1 MKKRTDRP
9 GSGLPMDRRALLLG
23 LGSAALLAAC
33 QDSAEAGQDLADA
46 GDSAAG
52 GAGDGA
58 GQGTGAA
65 VSPKGSPQDNPLPAI
80 SANEQ
85 HYVTSCCGTPEL
97 TAQTWQLQFLYRGA
111 PLATATLA
119 DLKAL
124 PARTKEHTL
133 ACISAGPK
141 HQAYGNAV
149 WTGLPLV
156 EILAALKVAVPTD
169 TPYLHL
175 TAKDGYTT
183 GLPASDLQ
191 RPIWL
196 VWQMNGADIPADHGF
211 PVRMLVPGRFG
222 MKNPKWLTK
231 LEFSDKPLEGFWE
244 HMGWSDTALYRPC
257 ALVSAPLAGPIKAG
271 TVRVAGM
278 AYAGSDP
285 VVKVE
290 VRVDKGP
297 WQLATLDY
305 APGADVWALW
315 HWDWPAT
322 AGSHSVQARC
332 TTASGAASLDSEGG
346 AAGPGLEGYGG
357 SMTAQFAVT

>member
-1 MKKRTDRP
+1 MKKRAHSSP
-9 GSGLPMDRRALLLG
+9 AGQPIDRRTLLLG

-33 QDSAEAGQDLADA
+33 QEMADAGQQLADA
-46 GDSAAG
+46 GDSGG
-52 GAGDGA
+52 GATGDAA
-58 GQGTGAA
+58 GQGADAA
-65 VSPKGSPQDNPLPAI
+65 VSPKGNPKDNPLPAI
-80 SANEQ
+80 SANAE

-97 TAQTWQLQFLYRGA
+97 TAASWQLTISYRGS
-111 PLATATLA
+111 PLGTATLA

-149 WTGLPLV
+149 WTGLPLL
-156 EILAALKVAVPTD
+156 EILAALKVTVPSD
-169 TPYLHL
+169 TPFLHL

-183 GLPASDLQ
+183 GLPASDLN

-196 VWQMNGADIPADHGF
+196 VWQMNGADIPPDHGF

-244 HMGWSDTALYRPC
+244 HMGWSDAAPYRPC
-257 ALVSAPLAGPIKAG
+257 ALISSPLAGSVKAG
-271 TVRVAGM
+271 LVRVAGM

-290 VRVDKGP
+290 VRVNKGP
-297 WQLATLDY
+297 WQLATIDY

-315 HWDWPAT
+315 HWDWQAG
-322 AGSHSVQARC
+322 AGSYSVQARC
-332 TTASGAASLDSEGG
+332 TTASGAASVDEAGEL
-346 AAGPGLEGYGG
+346 AGPGLEGYGG
-357 SMTAQFAVT
+357 SMTAQFSIT